1 MSTGCIFCAVVA
13 GQVPASI
20 VWQDDTCIALMDLF
34 PLHEGHVLVMP
45 RTHAPLLNDLP
56 ASTRDHL
63 FRVACRVIAAQKM
76 LGLHADGANLLVND
90 GKPANQHVPHAHIH
104 LIPRDGGD
112 LGKVGLR
119 FATRFLNPFGMDA
132 RRQRLDVLA
141 GRLAAAMQAAVVT
154 LP

>member
-90 GKPANQHVPHAHIH
+90 GKPANQHVPHVHIH
-104 LIPRDGGD
+104 LIPRDSGD

-132 RRQRLDVLA
+132 RRQRLDALA